1 VNASVRLVAVGRRI
15 DGKGDFDTLE
25 RYVGRLQ
32 SEIGITPRA
41 LTIDPLSADWHSDL
55 AKDHFRSGCA
65 PIEAVCTAKQLILSG
80 EEGAVLIRG
89 KDLLRTGYTSSERR
103 EAMAIF
109 DSEVPLMESYDQLAS
124 VFARQQGVSGASF
137 IALRDALFENYWR
150 TFSSC
155 SLGAKRPAA
164 SWFNAVTPLFRGVD
178 CANPVVDFEGAV
190 LLVSQSVCRD
200 MQLVDDVGVAV
211 VAAES
216 VTLEQDGPEAI
227 EAIASYQHLK
237 AVSNRLISEGLAP
250 LSDLFERGQLK
261 LDLYT
266 CFPVV
271 PLACLLATGIV
282 DSADKLEA
290 FLKHHPITQTG
301 GMNLAR
307 AAWNNPALNGLISM
321 FESLQQEPSATRSF
335 GLVHGNGG
343 LGYKQGL
350 VLLG

>member
-1 VNASVRLVAVGRRI
+1 MGASVRLVAVGRRI
-15 DGKGDFDTLE
+15 DGEGDFESLD
-25 RYVGRLQ
+25 RYVQRLQ
-32 SEIGITPRA
+32 SEIGITPRT

-65 PIEAVCTAKQLILSG
+65 PIEAVCRARALILSG
-80 EEGAVLIRG
+80 DEGAVLIRG

-109 DSEVPLMESYDQLAS
+109 DAEVPLMESYDQLAS
-124 VFARQQGVSGASF
+124 VFARKQGLSETHF

-150 TFSSC
+150 TFSTSDID
-155 SLGAKRPAA
+155 ARRPAA
-164 SWFNAVTPLFRGVD
+164 SWFNSVTPLFRGVD

-200 MQLVDDVGVAV
+200 MQLDEDVGVGV
-211 VAAES
+211 LAAES
-216 VTLEQDGPEAI
+216 VTLDQDGPQAI
-227 EAIASYQHLK
+227 ESISNYQHLK
-237 AVSNRLISEGLAP
+237 TVSNNLMLDGQRS
-250 LSDLFERGQLK
+250 LSDLFERDQLK

-271 PLACLLATGIV
+271 PLACLLSTGIV
-282 DSADKLEA
+282 DSPNKLEA
-290 FLKHHPITQTG
+290 FLKRHPITQTG

-321 FESLQQEPSATRSF
+321 FESLQQESDTTQSF